1 MTDLRSR
8 RTEPTPFV
16 LGHPSHL
23 QHLPNQL
30 EGVPILKLVAPMV
43 AGASALGTG
52 ASGGEHGERGAR
64 AARLLNLGNAMAY
77 GGDMGMP
84 EWVMLDCGLIPTAF
98 MGLCRRGA
106 ELSDE
111 QRASLDERLARLE
124 REMSPDRRATE
135 ELIGVPMGPIRDEEW
150 VPVAEFCALPTLT
163 PGEIM
168 GYSLFSLEPGLGVR
182 AKAIGLSLHASLGAR
197 SQLGVAQYSNLGALK
212 SHLRFGPLELIDP
225 LTPLHTRAG
234 ETFIYRLSLPPRD
247 ALIDMAAGARLRY
260 SPHDDA
266 PHSATNLHGGR
277 EERLSTGHLQWIAS
291 DDLKVWAELR
301 ALVLHGRERAQLMD
315 ARLEA
320 GRPSLC
326 VRLTSQSLEGT
337 GA

>member
-1 MTDLRSR
+1 MTDLRAR
-8 RTEPTPFV
+8 RAEPAPFV

-23 QHLPNQL
+23 QRLPNQL
-30 EGVPILKLVAPMV
+30 EGVPILKLIAPMV
-43 AGASALGTG
+43 AGAGAHEAGATG
-52 ASGGEHGERGAR
+52 GERGAR

-84 EWVMLDCGLIPTAF
+84 EWVMLDCGLLPTAF
-98 MGLCRRGA
+98 MGLCRRGV

-124 REMSPDRRATE
+124 REMSPARRATE
-135 ELIGVPMGPIRDEEW
+135 ELIGVPMGPVRDEEW

-163 PGEIM
+163 PGEVM

-182 AKAIGLSLHASLGAR
+182 AKAIGLSLHASLGAH

-247 ALIDMAAGARLRY
+247 ALIDMASGARLRY

-266 PHSATNLHGGR
+266 PHSAAKLHGRGD
-277 EERLSTGHLQWIAS
+277 ERLATGHLQWIAS

-301 ALVLHGRERAQLMD
+301 ALVLSGRERAQLID